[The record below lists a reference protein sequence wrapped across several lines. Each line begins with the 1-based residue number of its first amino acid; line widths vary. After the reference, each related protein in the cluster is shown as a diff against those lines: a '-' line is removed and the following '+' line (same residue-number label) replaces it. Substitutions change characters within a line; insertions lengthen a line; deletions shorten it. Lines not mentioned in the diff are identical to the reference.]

1 MTLVVDKMEEAAGG
15 KMTEA
20 GGVMRASGGVMRA
33 SGGVQVRWDPFWQ
46 THL

>member
-1 MTLVVDKMEEAAGG
+1 MTLVVDGDKMEEAGG

-20 GGVMRASGGVMRA
+20 GGVMRA